1 VFSFYKIFDLMASSV
16 FFWIPFYYPLKFIVL
31 VWLIYP
37 ETRGATVIYDN
48 YLKSYMEKYSA
59 SIEHMSQGLAGKLD
73 QASSNIEAKGIA

>member
-1 VFSFYKIFDLMASSV
+1 MASSV

-59 SIEHMSQGLAGKLD
+59 SIEQMSKGLAGKLD
-73 QASSNIEAKGIA
+73 QASSNIEAKGGDKSS